1 MSARSFVIGGMGSF
15 IYSYILLLLFSIQV
29 SLFEHI
35 DKQEEKGKK
44 QRTENDTHESEKRK
58 ADDHSEDSDKR
69 MNVRHFLLDNK
80 TYQVIKL

>member
-35 DKQEEKGKK
+35 DKQEEKGK
-44 QRTENDTHESEKRK
+44 
-58 ADDHSEDSDKR
+58 
-69 MNVRHFLLDNK
+69 
-80 TYQVIKL
+80 